1 MTSNSL
7 PTVAILGGTGKEGPG
22 LALRWASVGYKII
35 IGSRQAEKAQATADD
50 LNAKLGLNTGSG
62 ETAGSGATA
71 GSDVTAGSGL
81 TAVQGM
87 ENGAAAR
94 QADICVLTVLQEA
107 HQAALESLKE
117 DLIGKILVDATARV
131 DFRDPRPPAPP
142 CAARIAQDILGSGV
156 RVVAAF
162 QNVPAHAL
170 KKNLGQRLD
179 SDVLICSDDLSA
191 AEQVIQMAQAG
202 GMNGLYAGNLDNA
215 LVVEGLTSILISLN
229 KHYGVKTAS
238 IGITGL
244 GK

>member
-35 IGSRQAEKAQATADD
+35 IGSRQAEKAQATADEI
-50 LNAKLGLNTGSG
+50 NAKLNLDT
-62 ETAGSGATA
+62 
-71 GSDVTAGSGL
+71 VK
-81 TAVQGM
+81 GM

-94 QADICVLTVLQEA
+94 QADICVLTVVQEA

-117 DLIGKILVDATARV
+117 DLSGKILVDATARV

-142 CAARIAQDILGSGV
+142 CAARIAQDILGPEV

-191 AEQVIQMAQAG
+191 AEQVIQMAEAG
-202 GMNGLYAGNLDNA
+202 GMNGFYAGNLDNA